1 MDQHLKGNNFYKCL
15 SHAWTVF
22 STFFVE
28 KSVKKLLLS
37 DWRHIQMPGNTRQV
51 KDSLPNASLFFYSN
65 QLILHLEP
73 LRASQCGKLS
83 PQ

>member
-37 DWRHIQMPGNTRQV
+37 DWRHMQMPENTRQG
-51 KDSLPNASLFFYSN
+51 KDSLPIASLFFIQTNLYST
-65 QLILHLEP
+65 
-73 LRASQCGKLS
+73 
-83 PQ
+83 